1 MSKVGFWLKGST
13 GKLAGTT
20 LYKGANGET
29 IQREVVSPSNPKT
42 QAQNIQRIVMSTVGA
57 AYSVMKAICDHSFE
71 GTKKGQ
77 ETMSLFMSE
86 NIQKCRAAIEEMQSQ
101 GVAFLNMYS
110 FVPVG
115 MKHAFAPNQYLVAMG
130 SLPQVKTNW
139 IEDGTSHIVY
149 PTIVALANKT
159 TYGDIINM
167 LNLKRGDQLTFCT
180 VKQGATIQESQ
191 FNYARVILDP
201 TDPETFLPL
210 TLDTA
215 FLDENGYVNKPSVRN
230 EGKFKY
236 LINASGLRYWYEDY
250 YTTEEDAVAAFVI
263 VSRKEGD
270 TWKRSTTYVAYPGET
285 AGSYSMQDC
294 LDMISN
300 GAQHQIYA
308 GSDQYLNNAGEG
320 GGQAAAET
328 GGESGGGSSS
338 GGDTPAVQ
346 NYAISAATV
355 NNQSIT
361 VGSAKQVMCAEGE
374 DTEDLNIRVT
384 FSTVGNATAV
394 LLFKG
399 DEQIGTEHAISGSS
413 VNFTA
418 AGAAIGTY
426 TIKVKKSDNSLVTSG
441 YSINVVAYSA
451 GGGGYDPDDDAGQ
464 D

>member
-29 IQREVVSPSNPKT
+29 IQREIVSPSNPKT
-42 QAQNIQRIVMSTVGA
+42 VGQNVQRIVMSTVGA
-57 AYSVMKAICDHSFE
+57 AYSLMKAICDHSFE
-71 GTKKGQ
+71 GVKKGQ

-130 SLPQVKTNW
+130 SLPRVNSTW
-139 IEDGTSHIVY
+139 IADAESNILY
-149 PTIVALANKT
+149 PTVAVLANKT
-159 TYGDIINM
+159 TYGDIIST

-180 VKQGATIQESQ
+180 VKQGASIQESQ

-210 TLDTA
+210 PLDTA
-215 FLDENGYVNKPSVRN
+215 FLDANNNVNKPSVRN
-230 EGKFKY
+230 EGKFKF
-236 LINASGLRYWYEDY
+236 LLNASGLRFWYEDV
-250 YTTEEDAVAAFVI
+250 YTTEEDAIAAFVI
-263 VSRKEGD
+263 VSRKEGE
-270 TWKRSTTYVAYPGET
+270 TWKRSTTYMSYPGET
-285 AGSYSMQDC
+285 ANAYSMQQC
-294 LDMISN
+294 LDLLAN
-300 GAQHQIYA
+300 GAQHNIYA
-308 GSDQYLNNAGEG
+308 SADQYLNNAGEG
-320 GGQAAAET
+320 GGQAASDT
-328 GGESGGGSSS
+328 GGQGGGTTPSTQNFTISS
-338 GGDTPAVQ
+338 
-346 NYAISAATV
+346 ATV
-355 NNQSIT
+355 NNNSMT

-374 DTEDLNIRVT
+374 TTEDLSIRVT
-384 FSTVGNATAV
+384 FSNAGTAQSV

-399 DEQIGTEHAISGSS
+399 SEQIGTEHAINAGS
-413 VNFTA
+413 VNFSA
-418 AGAAIGTY
+418 AGAGYGTY
-426 TIKVKKSDNSLVTSG
+426 IIKVKNSDNSLVASG

-451 GGGGYDPDDDAGQ
+451 GGGGYNPDDDGMGQ

>member
-130 SLPQVKTNW
+130 SLPQVTTAW

-191 FNYARVILDP
+191 FNFARVILDP

-236 LINASGLRYWYEDY
+236 LINASGLRYWYEDL

-338 GGDTPAVQ
+338 GGDTPAAAF
-346 NYAISAATV
+346 AISAATV
-355 NNQSIT
+355 NGETMT
-361 VGSAKQVMCAEGE
+361 VGSPKTIRCAEGE
-374 DTEDLNIRVT
+374 ETEDLDIRVV
-384 FSTVGNATAV
+384 FSNVGSATAIQLYKDGAQVGN
-394 LLFKG
+394 
-399 DEQIGTEHAISGSS
+399 DHAIDGNAA
-413 VNFTA
+413 NFVVSA
-418 AGAAIGTY
+418 AAIGTY
-426 TIKVKKSDNSLVTSG
+426 TIKVKKSDNSVATPG
-441 YSINVVAYSA
+441 YTIYVAAYQA
-451 GGGGYDPDDDAGQ
+451 NPGGGMDQ
-464 D
+464 N

>member
-29 IQREVVSPSNPKT
+29 IQREIVSPSNPKT
-42 QAQNIQRIVMSTVGA
+42 MAQNIQRIVMSTGGA

-130 SLPQVKTNW
+130 SLPQVKTAW

-210 TLDTA
+210 PLSTA
-215 FLDENGYVNKPSVRN
+215 FLDENGYINKPSVRN
-230 EGKFKY
+230 EGKFKF
-236 LINASGLRYWYEDY
+236 LINASGLRYWYEDL

-338 GGDTPAVQ
+338 GGDSPAQ
-346 NYAISAATV
+346 AFAISAATV
-355 NNQSIT
+355 NGSTIT
-361 VGSAKQVMCAEGE
+361 VGTTKTITCAEGE
-374 DTEDLNIRVT
+374 TTEDLDIRIV
-384 FSTVGNATAV
+384 FSNVGSAQAIQ
-394 LLFKG
+394 LFKDG
-399 DEQIGTEHAISGSS
+399 AQVGSDHAISGNSAS
-413 VNFTA
+413 FVVSA
-418 AGAAIGTY
+418 AEIGTY
-426 TIKVKKSDNSLVTSG
+426 IIKVKKSDNSVETPG
-441 YSINVVAYSA
+441 YTINVAAYQA
-451 GGGGYDPDDDAGQ
+451 NPGGGMDQ
-464 D
+464 N

>member
-29 IQREVVSPSNPKT
+29 IQREIVSPSNPKT
-42 QAQNIQRIVMSTVGA
+42 MAQNIQRIVMSTVGA

-71 GTKKGQ
+71 GVKKGQ

-86 NIQKCRAAIEEMQSQ
+86 NIQKSRAAIEEMQSQ

-139 IEDGTSHIVY
+139 VEDGDTHIVY
-149 PTIVALANKT
+149 PTIVALASKT
-159 TYGDIINM
+159 SYADIINT
-167 LNLKRGDQLTFCT
+167 LGLKRGDQLTFCT
-180 VKQGATIQESQ
+180 VKQGASIQESQ

-210 TLDTA
+210 ALDTA
-215 FLDENGYVNKPSVRN
+215 FLDANGSVNKPSVRN
-230 EGKFKY
+230 EGNFKF
-236 LINASGLRYWYEDY
+236 LMNASGLRYWYEDL

-285 AGSYSMQDC
+285 ANAYSMQQC
-294 LDMISN
+294 LDMIGS
-300 GAQHQIYA
+300 GAQHSIYA
-308 GSDQYLNNAGEG
+308 GSDQYLNNAGTG
-320 GGQAAAET
+320 GGQAAADS
-328 GGESGGGSSS
+328 GSGSGGTTPAASFAIGSTTVNGQTLTVGTNSTIVTS
-338 GGDTPAVQ
+338 GDTA
-346 NYAISAATV
+346 
-355 NNQSIT
+355 
-361 VGSAKQVMCAEGE
+361 
-374 DTEDLNIRVT
+374 DLSIRVHFT
-384 FSTVGNATAV
+384 NPGTAQSV

-399 DEQIGTEHAISGSS
+399 DTQVGTEHAISGS
-413 VNFTA
+413 A
-418 AGAAIGTY
+418 AEFSAAAATLGSY
-426 TIKVKKSDNSLVTSG
+426 SIKVKKSDNSLVASG
-441 YSINVVAYSA
+441 YVFSVEAA
-451 GGGGYDPDDDAGQ
+451 GSGGEGGADQ
-464 D
+464 N

>member
-29 IQREVVSPSNPKT
+29 IQREIVSPSNPKT
-42 QAQNIQRIVMSTVGA
+42 LAQNIQRVVMSTVGA

-71 GTKKGQ
+71 GVKKGQ

-86 NIQKCRAAIEEMQSQ
+86 NIQKCRAAIEEMQAQ
-101 GVAFLNMYS
+101 GVSFVNMFS

-139 IEDGTSHIVY
+139 VEDGTSHIVY

-159 TYGDIINM
+159 TYADVINA
-167 LNLKRGDQLTFCT
+167 LGLKRGDQLTFCT

-230 EGKFKY
+230 EGKFKF
-236 LINASGLRYWYEDY
+236 LINASGLRYWYEDL

-285 AGSYSMQDC
+285 AGSYSMQQC

-300 GAQHQIYA
+300 GAQHTIYA

-320 GGQAAAET
+320 GGQAAS
-328 GGESGGGSSS
+328 ESSSSGGSSS
-338 GGDTPAVQ
+338 GGSTPAQ
-346 NYAISAATV
+346 EFAISSATV
-355 NNQSIT
+355 NGSTMT
-361 VGSAKQVMCAEGE
+361 VGSPKTIMCAEGE
-374 DTEDLNIRVT
+374 TTEDLDIRIA
-384 FSTVGNATAV
+384 FSNVGNATAIQ
-394 LLFKG
+394 LFKG
-399 DEQIGTEHAISGSS
+399 SEQVGTDHEISGNAVSFVAS
-413 VNFTA
+413 A
-418 AGAAIGTY
+418 AGYGSY
-426 TIKVKKSDNSLVTSG
+426 VIKIKRSTGSVATPG
-441 YSINVVAYSA
+441 YSINVTAYSA
-451 GGGGYDPDDDAGQ
+451 GGGGGMDQ
-464 D
+464 N

>member
-71 GTKKGQ
+71 GVKKGQ

-86 NIQKCRAAIEEMQSQ
+86 NIQKCRAAIEEMQAQ

-236 LINASGLRYWYEDY
+236 LINASGLRYWYEDF

-294 LDMISN
+294 LDMVSS

-338 GGDTPAVQ
+338 GGDTPAQ
-346 NYAISAATV
+346 AFAISAATV
-355 NNQSIT
+355 NGETMT
-361 VGSAKQVMCAEGE
+361 VGSGKTIRCAEGE
-374 DTEDLNIRVT
+374 ETEDLDIRVV
-384 FSTVGNATAV
+384 FSNVGSAQAIQLYKDGAQVGN
-394 LLFKG
+394 
-399 DEQIGTEHAISGSS
+399 DHAIDG
-413 VNFTA
+413 NA
-418 AGAAIGTY
+418 ASFVVSAAAIGTY
-426 TIKVKKSDNSLVTSG
+426 TIKVKKSDNSVATPG
-441 YSINVVAYSA
+441 YTIYVAAYQA
-451 GGGGYDPDDDAGQ
+451 NPGGGMDQ
-464 D
+464 N

>member
-29 IQREVVSPSNPKT
+29 IQREIVSPSNPKT
-42 QAQNIQRIVMSTVGA
+42 VGQNIQRVVMSTVGA
-57 AYSVMKAICDHSFE
+57 AYSLMKAICDHSFE

-130 SLPQVKTNW
+130 SLPQVKTAW

-149 PTIVALANKT
+149 PTVQLVTTNTYEEVINKL
-159 TYGDIINM
+159 G
-167 LNLKRGDQLTFCT
+167 LKRGDQLTFCT

-191 FNYARVILDP
+191 FNFARVILDP
-201 TDPETFLPL
+201 TDENFLPL
-210 TLDTA
+210 PLSTA
-215 FLDENGYVNKPSVRN
+215 FLDENGYINKPSVRN
-230 EGKFKY
+230 EGKFKF
-236 LINASGLRYWYEDY
+236 LINASGLRYWYEDL

-270 TWKRSTTYVAYPGET
+270 IWKRSTTYVAYPGET

-300 GAQHQIYA
+300 GAQHTIYA

-338 GGDTPAVQ
+338 GGDTPAQ
-346 NYAISAATV
+346 AFAISAATV
-355 NNQSIT
+355 NGSTMT
-361 VGSAKQVMCAEGE
+361 VGSTKTITCAEGE
-374 DTEDLNIRVT
+374 TTEDLDIRVV
-384 FSTVGNATAV
+384 FSNVGSAQAIQ
-394 LLFKG
+394 LFKDG
-399 DEQIGTEHAISGSS
+399 AQVGSDHAISG
-413 VNFTA
+413 NA
-418 AGAAIGTY
+418 ASFVVSAAAIGTY
-426 TIKVKKSDNSLVTSG
+426 TIKVKKSDNSVETPG
-441 YSINVVAYSA
+441 YTINVAAYQPNP
-451 GGGGYDPDDDAGQ
+451 GGGMDQ
-464 D
+464 N

>member
-29 IQREVVSPSNPKT
+29 IQREIVSPSNPKT
-42 QAQNIQRIVMSTVGA
+42 QAQNVQRIVMSTIGA
-57 AYSVMKAICDHSFE
+57 AYAMMKAICDHSFE
-71 GTKKGQ
+71 GVKKGQ

-86 NIQKCRAAIEEMQSQ
+86 NIQKSRAAIEEMQAQ

-130 SLPQVKTNW
+130 SLPRVNTTWIADAETN
-139 IEDGTSHIVY
+139 ILY
-149 PTIVALANKT
+149 PTIAVLANKT
-159 TYGDIINM
+159 TYADIINT
-167 LNLKRGDQLTFCT
+167 LGLKRGDQLTFCT
-180 VKQGATIQESQ
+180 VKQGASIQECQ

-210 TLDTA
+210 PLDTA
-215 FLDENGYVNKPSVRN
+215 FLDANNNVNKPSVRN
-230 EGKFKY
+230 EGNFKF
-236 LINASGLRYWYEDY
+236 LLNASGLRYWYEDI
-250 YTTEEDAVAAFVI
+250 YTTEEDAVAAYVI

-285 AGSYSMQDC
+285 ANAYSMQDC
-294 LDMISN
+294 LNLLAS
-300 GAQHQIYA
+300 GAQHTIYA

-320 GGQAAAET
+320 GGQAAS
-328 GGESGGGSSS
+328 ESGSGSGEGGS
-338 GGDTPAVQ
+338 DTPST
-346 NYAISAATV
+346 NNFNISSATV
-355 NNQSIT
+355 NNASIT

-374 DTEDLNIRVT
+374 TTEDLNIRMT
-384 FSTVGNATAV
+384 FSNVGTAQSV

-399 DEQIGTEHAISGSS
+399 SEQIGTEHAISSGS

-426 TIKVKKSDNSLVTSG
+426 ALKVKNSDNSIVSSG

-451 GGGGYDPDDDAGQ
+451 GGGGYNPDDEAGQ

>member
-29 IQREVVSPSNPKT
+29 IQREIVSPSNPKT

-130 SLPQVKTNW
+130 SLPQVKTAW

-149 PTIVALANKT
+149 PTVQLVTTNTYEEVINKL
-159 TYGDIINM
+159 G
-167 LNLKRGDQLTFCT
+167 LKRGDQLTFCT

-191 FNYARVILDP
+191 FNFARVILDP
-201 TDPETFLPL
+201 TDENFMPLPL
-210 TLDTA
+210 STA

-236 LINASGLRYWYEDY
+236 LINASGLRYWYEDF

-285 AGSYSMQDC
+285 AGAYSMQDC
-294 LDMISN
+294 LDLISN
-300 GAQHQIYA
+300 GAQHNIYA

-320 GGQAAAET
+320 GGQAAAE
-328 GGESGGGSSS
+328 GEQTGGGSSS
-338 GGDTPAVQ
+338 GGDTPSQ
-346 NYAISAATV
+346 LFSISSATV
-355 NNQSIT
+355 NGETMT
-361 VGSAKQVMCAEGE
+361 VGSPKTIRCAEGE
-374 DTEDLNIRVT
+374 DTEDLDIRVV
-384 FSTVGNATAV
+384 FSNVGSAQAIQLYKDGAQVGN
-394 LLFKG
+394 
-399 DEQIGTEHAISGSS
+399 DHAIDG
-413 VNFTA
+413 NA
-418 AGAAIGTY
+418 ASFVVSAAAIGTY
-426 TIKVKKSDNSLVTSG
+426 TIKVKKSDNSVATPG
-441 YSINVVAYSA
+441 YTIYVAAYQSNP
-451 GGGGYDPDDDAGQ
+451 GGGMDQ
-464 D
+464 N